1 MISFRLDVAD
11 LADTRFAI
19 SPLREVMGSLRALRA
34 PALYPLHVRWRA
46 AVLRTL
52 EPADARLLTALVGE
66 TLALPD
72 FLTPRPVTF
81 APTFDEQL
89 AVVRATAP
97 ETVRRDLRA
106 VHAPRPLPQA
116 LRAADAPGDASV
128 AELLDELCAL
138 LRRHWESALLPSW
151 PRMRLVLE
159 ADITHRA
166 RHLAAGCAR
175 RLFADLHRNVRWDG
189 GVLRVDRMRGHHHV
203 DASGRGLRLVPS
215 VFAHQPA
222 PPVSAD
228 EPPMLA
234 YPSRGTATLWEP
246 RPEPNAPA
254 LVSLLGAP
262 RSTLLRLLAEPLPT
276 VELARLLGVTPSAV
290 SQHLRVLHATGLVTR
305 ARDGR
310 RVLYRRSPLGDRLTG
325 QGGTAGA

>member
-1 MISFRLDVAD
+1 MISFRLDTAD

-46 AVLRTL
+46 AVLQRL
-52 EPADARLLTALVGE
+52 DPADVRLLAALVGD

-72 FLTPRPVTF
+72 FLTPRPESF
-81 APTFDEQL
+81 APALDEQL
-89 AVVRATAP
+89 TVVRATPAQ
-97 ETVRRDLRA
+97 TVRRDLLA
-106 VHAPRPLPQA
+106 AHAPRPLPPA
-116 LRAADAPGDASV
+116 LRAVTAPGDAPV
-128 AELLDELCAL
+128 AELLEELCAL
-138 LRRHWESALLPSW
+138 LRRYWEAALLPSW

-166 RHLAAGCAR
+166 RRLATGGAR
-175 RLFADLHRNVRWDG
+175 LLFADLHRNLRWDD

-203 DASGRGLRLVPS
+203 DGSGRGLRLVPS
-215 VFAHQPA
+215 LFAHQPA
-222 PPVSAD
+222 PPVSAA

-234 YPSRGTATLWEP
+234 YPSRGAATLWEP
-246 RPEPNAPA
+246 EPEPDAPA
-254 LVSLLGAP
+254 LTALLGAP

-276 VELARLLGVTPSAV
+276 VELARRLGVTPSAV

-310 RVLYRRSPLGDRLTG
+310 HVLYRRSPLGESLAQHGR
-325 QGGTAGA
+325 A